1 MLADGSRVFSVSV
14 TDANGAESTPAT
26 LTVTVAATDDTPTVS
41 IVDGTPSFT
50 ESQGSHAANNVTV
63 INNAITLADLDT
75 AVLKNATV
83 EITNVKT
90 GDVLALDTSTHTK
103 FDATLSG
110 GVLTIA
116 EKSGQTA
123 STADLQAALRD
134 VTFANTTDTPDTT
147 ARTIEFKVSDGN
159 STSTAAT
166 ESVAVTATNDI
177 PSFTFTD
184 GTPAFTESQADHTS
198 GNATVINSS
207 FTAGDLDGS
216 IASAEVKLTN
226 AKANDA
232 LLFTD
237 TAKIKGAI
245 VDGTGVKTL
254 TLTPVTGQDPSPAE
268 FAAALSSVKFAN
280 TSDTPDA
287 TARSIEFKVTDNDGQ
302 ASTVLTESVAV
313 SAVNDTPVVDLNGAA
328 TGGNKA
334 DTFTEVDGADTGAAA
349 VYLNGTGTGSLTA
362 ATNLTDLDNSTLAS
376 MTVSTAASSI
386 KTGDVLVLEAAFA
399 PFSS

>member
-1 MLADGSRVFSVSV
+1 ML
-14 TDANGAESTPAT
+14 GAAAT
-26 LTVTVAATDDTPTVS
+26 VTVTVAATDDTPTVS
-41 IVDGTPSFT
+41 IDGTPSFT
-50 ESQGSHAANNVTV
+50 ESQGSHAANNETV

-75 AVLKNATV
+75 AALKNATV
-83 EITNVKT
+83 EITNVKA
-90 GDVLALDTSTHTK
+90 GDVLALDTSTFTK

-123 STADLQAALRD
+123 STAELQAALRD
-134 VTFANTTDTPDTT
+134 VTFANTTDTPNNQ

-216 IASAEVKLTN
+216 IASATVKLTN

-237 TAKIKGAI
+237 TSKIKGAI
-245 VDGTGVKTL
+245 VDAGVL
-254 TLTPVTGQDPSPAE
+254 
-268 FAAALSSVKFAN
+268 
-280 TSDTPDA
+280 
-287 TARSIEFKVTDNDGQ
+287 RH
-302 ASTVLTESVAV
+302 
-313 SAVNDTPVVDLNGAA
+313 
-328 TGGNKA
+328 
-334 DTFTEVDGADTGAAA
+334 
-349 VYLNGTGTGSLTA
+349 
-362 ATNLTDLDNSTLAS
+362 
-376 MTVSTAASSI
+376 
-386 KTGDVLVLEAAFA
+386 
-399 PFSS
+399 